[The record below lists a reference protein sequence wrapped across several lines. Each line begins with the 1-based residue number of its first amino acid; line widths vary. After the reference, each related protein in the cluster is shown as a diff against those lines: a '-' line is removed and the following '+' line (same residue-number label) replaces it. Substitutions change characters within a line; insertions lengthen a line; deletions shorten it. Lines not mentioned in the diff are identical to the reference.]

1 MQRHRSLYISPE
13 HRDQHS
19 TNDVDAVAE
28 NNRLLPV
35 LDRLLKLLADKRAKG
50 GRPEEIGVS
59 LIIPN
64 SASFPLSFS
73 LQKMSYQQLKEEKY
87 AVQKGLLSFE
97 RKYGRPVR
105 NFIIK

>member
-59 LIIPN
+59 LINNNTKFRLIPT
-64 SASFPLSFS
+64 L
-73 LQKMSYQQLKEEKY
+73 
-87 AVQKGLLSFE
+87 LLSSENELSATKRRKVCSSE
-97 RKYGRPVR
+97 RLVEFRA
-105 NFIIK
+105 